1 MASANIGKS
10 KQTKRRTEQEQVIL
24 KSKEPAVGKLQTGM
38 VKQKNLR
45 LAKKRN
51 PELRTSKQLKQRNAP
66 NCNKITCSFKDFT
79 LNIIHIFVTV
89 LILLLLSPVEVRIKR
104 RQMMIIH

>member
-1 MASANIGKS
+1 MASANIGES
-10 KQTKRRTEQEQVIL
+10 KQTKRRTEQEQITL
-24 KSKEPAVGKLQTGM
+24 KSKEPVVGKFQTGM

-66 NCNKITCSFKDFT
+66 NCNKIACSFKDFT
-79 LNIIHIFVTV
+79 LNIIHIFV
-89 LILLLLSPVEVRIKR
+89 LKSSNFLLLLSPV
-104 RQMMIIH
+104 